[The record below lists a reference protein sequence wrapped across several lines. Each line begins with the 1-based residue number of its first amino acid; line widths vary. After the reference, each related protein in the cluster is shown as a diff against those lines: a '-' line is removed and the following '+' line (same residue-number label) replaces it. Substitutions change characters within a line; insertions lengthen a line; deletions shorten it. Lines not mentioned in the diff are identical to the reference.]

1 MKGRSVKMKTKL
13 IYESAELEVLRFAAS
28 DVITTSDLDEV
39 DTKSEGGIVDTTD
52 WSTDDSW

>member
-1 MKGRSVKMKTKL
+1 MKTKL